1 MMHQL
6 IDRKYLIYI
15 FFFIILS
22 TFNNINLNK
31 FNIFK
36 IKEIKIIDQDL
47 KINYLVIENLEKKL
61 SIFKNEN
68 IFFINKKEIDTE
80 ISKNSWILDFSIQKK
95 YPSQLIINFKK
106 AKPIATILVGDEI
119 QYIGSNF
126 KLIKSDVS
134 VENLP
139 NILGTP
145 RLVDLKIFI
154 EKLQLSE
161 IDYQNISYIDYLK
174 SGRWNIKTD
183 NNILIKLPSDNI
195 VKYLNFAKK
204 ILENDEII
212 VNDTINLTVKDQM
225 IIN

>member
-1 MMHQL
+1 MHQL

-61 SIFKNEN
+61 AIFKNEN

>member
-61 SIFKNEN
+61 AIFKNEN

>member
-6 IDRKYLIYI
+6 IDKKYLIYI

-61 SIFKNEN
+61 AIFKNEN

-106 AKPIATILVGDEI
+106 AKPIASIIINDEI
-119 QYIGSNF
+119 QYLGSNF
-126 KLIKSDVS
+126 KFIKSDEFF
-134 VENLP
+134 ENLP
-139 NILGTP
+139 IISGTP
-145 RLVDLKIFI
+145 RISDLKIFI

-161 IDYQNISYIDYLK
+161 IDYQHITHIDYLK
-174 SGRWNIKTD
+174 SGRWNIMTD
-183 NNILIKLPSDNI
+183 KNILIKLPKDNV
-195 VKYLNFAKK
+195 VKHLNFAKK
-204 ILENDEII
+204 ILKNNEIKI
-212 VNDTINLTVKDQM
+212 KDTINLTVKNQM
-225 IIN
+225 IID

>member
-22 TFNNINLNK
+22 TFNNINLNN

-47 KINYLVIENLEKKL
+47 KINDLVIENLEKKL
-61 SIFKNEN
+61 TIFKNEN

-80 ISKNSWILDFSIQKK
+80 ISKNAWILDFSIQKK

-106 AKPIATILVGDEI
+106 AKPIATILVDDKI